1 MADST
6 LFQDNRVKIMI
17 VMLPALA
24 LAMWIASAIA
34 TDSYTIPYLVV
45 GGIVTAM
52 LFSIFLRTVRV
63 EAAVM
68 CLLLTGYL
76 VGNRGFADLSPFKPL
91 FPGELTMMII
101 GTCLLMR
108 FALTRELPDLS
119 GWMARTILVYS
130 VLGALRLALD
140 YQVYRVDAIRDAAM
154 VYYSIYFFFGR
165 ELEVRTSSRALLEG
179 CLKFAFVALVP
190 IAIVE
195 RFAPEL
201 IFNLTSSGGF
211 NPLFQKDDLL
221 TTFAA
226 AAVFILY
233 TRPRMYRKNWFR
245 VSLILFYLVFVVSG
259 VGRASLAALAF
270 GSVLLFVAGQ
280 KRFFV
285 YPALGLMAGLILIA
299 SYAAGYGES
308 QDSAP
313 AMFVDKMSSMV
324 DVSGRQN
331 YASQYGE
338 EKAMNNEFR
347 RQLWGSFVEDTN
359 SSSPLFGRGFGYDFV
374 SRFEATFQRGG
385 WEGLRSAH
393 NFFVT
398 IYGRMGILGLFT
410 LLAITAQVIA
420 GGLRAALLVREG
432 RYPLADLGFWCGS
445 WAILISSA
453 VGVVLEG
460 PVGAI
465 VFWTF
470 LGVAVQCSK
479 KTVALLA
486 TAAQEQEVEEPPVPT
501 LPPGGRRS
509 VPYGAA

>member
-6 LFQDNRVKIMI
+6 LLQDNRVKILI

-24 LAMWIASAIA
+24 LAMWIASQIA
-34 TDSYTIPYLVV
+34 TDSYFVPYFVV
-45 GGIVTAM
+45 GAIITAM
-52 LFSIFLRTVRV
+52 VFTVFLRSVRI
-63 EAAVM
+63 EAAVV

-76 VGNRGFADLSPFKPL
+76 VGNRGFADLSPVRPL
-91 FPGELTMMII
+91 FPGELAMLII
-101 GTCLLMR
+101 GCCLLMR

-119 GWMARTILVYS
+119 GWMARTILIYCL
-130 VLGALRLALD
+130 LGAVRLVFD
-140 YQVYRVDAIRDAAM
+140 YKVYQIDAVRDAAM
-154 VYYSIYFFFGR
+154 VYYSVFFFFGR
-165 ELEVRTSSRALLEG
+165 ELEVRANSRALLEG

-190 IAIVE
+190 IAVVE

-211 NPLFQKDDLL
+211 NPFFQKDDLL

-226 AAVFILY
+226 VAVFILF
-233 TRPRMYRKNWFR
+233 TRPRMFRKNWFR
-245 VSLILFYLVFVVSG
+245 ISLILFYLVFIVSG

-270 GSVLLFVAGQ
+270 GSVLIFVAGQ

-285 YPALGLMAGLILIA
+285 YPALGLLAGLILIA
-299 SYAAGYGES
+299 CYAAGYGES

-313 AMFVDKMSSMV
+313 AIFVDKLSSMV

-347 RQLWGSFVEDTN
+347 RRLWESFVDETN
-359 SSSPLFGRGFGYDFV
+359 SSSPVFGRGFGYDFI
-374 SRFEATFQRGG
+374 SRFENTFQRGG

-398 IYGRMGILGLFT
+398 VYGRLGLLG
-410 LLAITAQVIA
+410 LLVIGAIFGQTIV
-420 GGLRAALLVREG
+420 GGLQAASLVRRG
-432 RYPLADLGFWCGS
+432 VYPLEDLGYWCGS
-445 WAILISSA
+445 WAILISSG

-460 PVGAI
+460 PVGAV
-465 VFWTF
+465 VFWAF

-479 KTVALLA
+479 NVNATLA
-486 TAAQEQEVEEPPVPT
+486 EPRNELAEPAPVPT
-501 LPPGGRRS
+501 LPPGRMP
-509 VPYGAA
+509 VPHGAA